1 MSSRADFGILLGLA
15 FQTFSDELRQS
26 LHARGFD
33 DLGRS
38 YGYFFRALADGPLRL
53 HELSPGLGITNQGAM
68 KIVDEMADR
77 GYLERR
83 PDPED
88 GRAKLI
94 SLAPPWTG
102 GPFGGS
108 ALSRSLRAPATTDT
122 RGDARR
128 HHPPRPRSAGRDERR
143 RSSEGAPQ
151 GHLNGLDPRP
161 CPQGTEISPARRC
174 VGAACVIRERSIG
187 NVIVYTHFRIYIFNF

>member
-1 MSSRADFGILLGLA
+1 MVDELSSRAHDRADFGILLGLA

-26 LHARGFD
+26 LHERGFD

-53 HELSPGLGITNQGAM
+53 HELSPGLGITDQGAM
-68 KIVDEMADR
+68 KIVDEMAGR

-94 SLAPPWTG
+94 SLAPRG
-102 GPFGGS
+102 RA
-108 ALSRSLRAPATTDT
+108 ALAAARRFHAAYERRLGRTLGVAHVATTRRVLEALVATSGVDAAKARLRA
-122 RGDARR
+122 
-128 HHPPRPRSAGRDERR
+128 
-143 RSSEGAPQ
+143 
-151 GHLNGLDPRP
+151 
-161 CPQGTEISPARRC
+161 
-174 VGAACVIRERSIG
+174 V
-187 NVIVYTHFRIYIFNF
+187 